1 MWRDESTAQTRFTA
15 KKNSKKQRKA
25 QPGMFAL
32 SVLGAEP
39 ARYFSSGVTA
49 ILSSFS
55 RRKYMNAD
63 EDRRGSNEPWHS
75 RWEMRF
81 TGIRDLTEFAA
92 FAEHRN
98 S

>member
-15 KKNSKKQRKA
+15 KKNNKKQRKA

-49 ILSSFS
+49 NPELLLPKKIH
-55 RRKYMNAD
+55 
-63 EDRRGSNEPWHS
+63 ERG
-75 RWEMRF
+75 
-81 TGIRDLTEFAA
+81 
-92 FAEHRN
+92 
-98 S
+98 